1 MRLSNH
7 QNGGKPSRQYQQ
19 IDEFQRLLAAS
30 GLSKASL
37 GRKLAVH
44 PNTISRWGSGQV
56 EVPGPAL
63 AYLRLYVAVRAGLG
77 D

>member
-1 MRLSNH
+1 MRLNNH
-7 QNGGKPSRQYQQ
+7 QNGGKPSRQHPQN
-19 IDEFQRLLAAS
+19 DEFKRLLMAS

-37 GRKLAVH
+37 GRKLDVH
-44 PNTISRWGSGQV
+44 PNSISRWGSGQV

>member
-1 MRLSNH
+1 MRRSNH
-7 QNGGKPSRQYQQ
+7 QNGGKSSGLYQQ
-19 IDEFQRLLAAS
+19 TGEFQRLLAAS

-37 GRKLAVH
+37 GRKLDVH

-63 AYLRLYVAVRAGLG
+63 AYLRLYAAARAGLG